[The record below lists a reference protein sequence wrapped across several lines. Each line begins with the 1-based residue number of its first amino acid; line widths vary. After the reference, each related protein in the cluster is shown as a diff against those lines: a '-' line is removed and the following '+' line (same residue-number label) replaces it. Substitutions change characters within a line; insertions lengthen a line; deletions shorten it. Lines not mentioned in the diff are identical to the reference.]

1 MSLSEQLI
9 NISQEHPEM
18 DALEDAAFM
27 LDHYES
33 RIELLELTIR
43 FLLAQSYIDPMI
55 SAFITRMLE
64 ERK

>member
-33 RIELLELTIR
+33 RIELLELTIK
-43 FLLAQSYIDPMI
+43 FLLSQTYIDPLSVAVI
-55 SAFITRMLE
+55 KRMLE
-64 ERK
+64 K

>member
-9 NISQEHPEM
+9 NIAEAHP
-18 DALEDAAFM
+18 DIPALDDAAFM